1 MKKSALHYALLY
13 LLITV
18 IALVS
23 AFPILWML
31 STSLKP
37 SNQIYTSPPRLISEK
52 GLTVEHFAQVIG
64 DKRVIRYFL
73 NSIVITISATLLGLL
88 VGFSAGYGFSRF
100 TFIGK
105 RLLMVSVLIS
115 RMIPRIVLAIPLYVL
130 LTQIGFI
137 NSIPSVVMVYL
148 IISLPLASW
157 LMKTFFDKIPK
168 ELDDA
173 ALIDGC
179 NRFTTLVRVILP
191 LSLPGIF
198 SVGMYIF
205 ISTWTEFL
213 LGLIMTSSFMT
224 RPLTVGLMYY
234 MEEYGVEWGA
244 LMSASIL
251 LSVPVIVVFLIFHK
265 YLIRG
270 LSEGAVKG

>member
-64 DKRVIRYFL
+64 DKRVIRYFF